1 MGKVMKDE
9 QTRIATEAVD
19 EQVNYWPF
27 PNKLLG
33 TQPLNKLPFNPDN
46 EEDAPL

>member
-1 MGKVMKDE
+1 MEHPMSE
-9 QTRIATEAVD
+9 AERIATEAVD

-27 PNKLLG
+27 PSKLLG